1 MQDMFHPKPGQTA
14 DAAPQED
21 VQMKDESKQADEAA
35 QVVAAGKKPVDL
47 DEALNMAEQ

>member
-1 MQDMFHPKPGQTA
+1 M
-14 DAAPQED
+14 PQED
-21 VQMKDESKQADEAA
+21 VTMKDESKQADDAA